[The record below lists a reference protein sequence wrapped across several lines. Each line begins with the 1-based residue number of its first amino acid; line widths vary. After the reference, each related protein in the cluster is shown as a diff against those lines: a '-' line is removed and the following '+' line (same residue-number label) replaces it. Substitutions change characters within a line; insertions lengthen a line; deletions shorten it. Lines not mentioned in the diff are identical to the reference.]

1 MEELRHHLQQLPDIL
16 QVELATQV
24 GDWGTLEYIEITDRH
39 IQAINQSFDCK
50 QACPTAAGSY

>member
-24 GDWGTLEYIEITDRH
+24 GDWGTLEY
-39 IQAINQSFDCK
+39 
-50 QACPTAAGSY
+50 